1 MFGEVPML
9 PVVIPLSAAFFLV
22 LLWILHARHG
32 LTLPRSSVAATL
44 AVYAGGILANTV
56 FPISLDSPGSDEPKP
71 LPLNLIPLNGYE
83 VSDAVT
89 NALVFL
95 PLGILVPLLLA
106 RPTWWRVLAITAGA
120 SLGIEVIQ
128 FLAAGLAAGG
138 HIADVNDW
146 LSNTIGGLVGY
157 ACFALALRQPTLAA
171 LAARFRW
178 PSRTLGHSGERERDA
193 TQIRQP
199 R

>member
-1 MFGEVPML
+1 MFGEVPVL
-9 PVVIPLSAAFFLV
+9 PVVIPLSAAFCLV
-22 LLWILHARHG
+22 LLWTLRARHHF
-32 LTLPRSSVAATL
+32 TLPRASVAVAL

-56 FPISLDSPGSDEPKP
+56 FPIYLDSPGSDEPKP
-71 LPLNLIPLNGYE
+71 LPLNLLPLDGYE

-95 PLGILVPLLLA
+95 PLGILVPLLLP
-106 RPTWWRVLAITAGA
+106 RPTWWRVLAVVAGA

-146 LSNTIGGLVGY
+146 LSNTVGGLVGY
-157 ACFALALRQPTLAA
+157 ACFALAVERPALATLAD
-171 LAARFRW
+171 RFRW
-178 PSRTLGHSGERERDA
+178 PPRNPGHSGARDA
-193 TQIRQP
+193 AQIW
-199 R
+199 